1 MFLGCSPCCNS
12 CPINVDRLRLE
23 FDGWADQCSTV
34 LLPGRRR
41 LWSADNGGSITLFR
55 DCTFIGVPLCTWSGW
70 IHGRLEGDY
79 YTWTLDG
86 TKGTLSFAGLVTFLP
101 PGNSLS
107 LACTV
112 NNAAAGRLAVENAA
126 GVQPGMWVQ
135 RVPVGG
141 QYLFAADTKVTAV
154 DGNVITLSSPLLSPT
169 AGAAAFLSP
178 VTFLLPDEG
187 AFGRLPFEDER
198 PLLVA
203 SVADNVPVQWCDEVT
218 VAISVGTGDY
228 VPVTVAPTCA
238 NIVRPGV
245 DQAAAVS
252 GGQLYAKGHCSVHDD
267 FAGEVVGFQGT
278 GTGTYSDDPVSV
290 EVDFSTSVVVDE
302 AGNFPR
308 PVFDAFLGL
317 KLLNGTYELRPDVD
331 VRDRHIFLAG
341 TDPQVDG
348 FGYSLKL
355 QYGFGPGLYRYIDEG
370 TGEEFF
376 FPVPATPPPYDNV
389 GTIMVCSAE
398 LFVSV
403 WPELAKL
410 DRTLQFISADT
421 NGNGDRVDSSP
432 AVTVC
437 QTGEVDQIA
446 WHWSYRFRAFTQPLA
461 LGRRSGGGRASRRG
475 STDFVERTCAAPSFN
490 DSIEFDWYWTEGG
503 FRPTQV
509 DKVTVSLS
517 LNIG

>member
-1 MFLGCSPCCNS
+1 
-12 CPINVDRLRLE
+12 
-23 FDGWADQCSTV
+23 
-34 LLPGRRR
+34 
-41 LWSADNGGSITLFR
+41 
-55 DCTFIGVPLCTWSGW
+55 
-70 IHGRLEGDY
+70 
-79 YTWTLDG
+79 
-86 TKGTLSFAGLVTFLP
+86 
-101 PGNSLS
+101 
-107 LACTV
+107 V
-112 NNAAAGRLAVENAA
+112 NNAAAGKLATENAED
-126 GVQPGMWVQ
+126 VQPGMWVQ

-141 QYLFAADTKVTAV
+141 QYLCAADTKVTSV
-154 DGNVITLSSPLLSPT
+154 DGNVITLSSPVLSPA

-178 VTFLLPDEG
+178 VTFLMPDEG

-203 SVADNVPVQWCDEVT
+203 SVADNVPVQWCDAVT

-245 DQAAAVS
+245 DQVAAVS

-278 GTGTYSDDPVSV
+278 GNGTYSDDPVSV

-308 PVFDAFLGL
+308 PVFDAFQGL
-317 KLLNGTYELRPDVD
+317 KLLNGTYELRPSIV
-331 VRDRHIFLAG
+331 VQDRHIFLAG

-348 FGYSLKL
+348 FGYSLNL

-376 FPVPATPPPYDNV
+376 YPNPMPPPGTPLGNV

-410 DRTLQFISADT
+410 DRTLQFISADV
-421 NGNGDRVDSSP
+421 GRNGDRVDSSP

-437 QTGEVDQIA
+437 QTGEADKIA
-446 WHWSYRFRAFTQPLA
+446 
-461 LGRRSGGGRASRRG
+461 
-475 STDFVERTCAAPSFN
+475 
-490 DSIEFDWYWTEGG
+490 
-503 FRPTQV
+503 
-509 DKVTVSLS
+509 
-517 LNIG
+517 